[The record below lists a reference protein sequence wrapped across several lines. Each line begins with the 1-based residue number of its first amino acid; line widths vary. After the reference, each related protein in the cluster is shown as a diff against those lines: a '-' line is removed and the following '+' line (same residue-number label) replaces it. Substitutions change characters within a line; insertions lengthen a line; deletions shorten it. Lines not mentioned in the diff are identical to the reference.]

1 MEEIKKLQDFIA
13 SGEEIIVKV
22 GDFEFLLFEIE
33 KDYNNHYYFKFKT
46 YSPKDHSFAL
56 KCLEGKVYDEII
68 PYLKYFNIDKDDVYI
83 VIQLYEKDK
92 LLNDGRWYHFTQEFL
107 DNAFD
112 VIKDEKR
119 FIYDG
124 CQEYDTKRK
133 FTLDIKQE
141 PIKVIIESNGE
152 EDYLVSVESLLLSA
166 KKIYDDT
173 KEEVDVTYEAYDM
186 WPQYVE
192 EYLDFQE
199 LWREVPEFTHLFF
212 YSPYLDCA
220 YPDFFSNYVLQ

>member
-1 MEEIKKLQDFIA
+1 MEEIKQLQDFIA

-33 KDYNNHYYFKFKT
+33 KSSRLHYIFKFKT
-46 YSPKDHSFAL
+46 YSSKDHSFAT
-56 KCLEGKVYDEII
+56 KCLENKVFDEII

-83 VIQLYEKDK
+83 VVELYEKDK
-92 LLNDGRWYHFTQEFL
+92 PLNDDRWYYFTQEFL

-119 FIYDG
+119 FIYNG
-124 CQEYDTKRK
+124 CEEYDTKRK

-141 PIKVIIESNGE
+141 PRKIIIESNGE

-173 KEEVDVTYEAYDM
+173 GEEVDVTYEAYDI
-186 WPQYVE
+186 WPQYVD

-199 LWREVPEFTHLFF
+199 LWREVPEFRDLFET
-212 YSPYLDCA
+212 PYLDCA
-220 YPDFFSNYVLQ
+220 YPDFYSNYVLQ